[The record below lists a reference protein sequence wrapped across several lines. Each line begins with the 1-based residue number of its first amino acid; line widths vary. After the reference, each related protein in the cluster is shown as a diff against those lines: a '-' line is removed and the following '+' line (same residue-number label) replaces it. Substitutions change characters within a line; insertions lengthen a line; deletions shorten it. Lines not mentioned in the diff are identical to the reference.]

1 MDVTGLGKRW
11 AGGIGSGRRQRR
23 CVYVGVGEGESG
35 HHVARLLNQVSG
47 GLTGRWKTS
56 AKRAQGLRVFVSAVE
71 GQEVRR

>member
-11 AGGIGSGRRQRR
+11 AGGIGSGTKTAAV
-23 CVYVGVGEGESG
+23 CVGVGEGESG

-56 AKRAQGLRVFVSAVE
+56 AKRAQGLWVFVSAVE
-71 GQEVRR
+71 GQEVRW